1 MKTNPSFNN
10 ATAPWSR
17 PLLLKRNTDVD
28 SVQQGTYIDVNACM
42 HCRNDAT
49 RGHHGYALIEPP
61 PHPTYDL
68 YKVIDDALA
77 EDAGDLGDITTLSTY
92 VCVCCDVYYYYS
104 HALLN

>member
-1 MKTNPSFNN
+1 M
-10 ATAPWSR
+10 
-17 PLLLKRNTDVD
+17 
-28 SVQQGTYIDVNACM
+28 NACM
-42 HCRNDAT
+42 YCRNTT
-49 RGHHGYALIEPP
+49 RAHHGYALIEPP